1 MHLDKAAHT
10 ITSSVFH
17 QRKSEVRVG
26 TVAAAIAF
34 LEARGQQEVESAVC
48 RQPAQ
53 KARLLQ
59 LAVLMWNR
67 KREEGK

>member
-1 MHLDKAAHT
+1 MHLAKVAHT
-10 ITSSVFH
+10 ITSSVFS

-26 TVAAAIAF
+26 TITAAIAF
-34 LEARGQQEVESAVC
+34 LEARGQQKVESAVC

-53 KARLLQ
+53 KAQLLQ
-59 LAVLMWNR
+59 FAVLMWNG